1 MPSVSGDEL
10 SKAFITRL
18 KNVRPRFQ
26 KTQEESLKWLA
37 AAHAVHVKSE
47 DAPRLEKLMRRVS
60 CSPAQIGFR
69 GHETEL
75 NFHDKGTED
84 RTLLYRDAALGV
96 FDQLLSDTDEAPE
109 DLIHVTCT
117 GYISPSP
124 AQIQIQKRGWSRA
137 TKVTHAYH
145 MGCYA
150 AFPAVRQALG
160 FLKCS
165 HGRVDVVHTEMCSL
179 HVNPRDHAPE
189 QMVVQSLFSDG
200 FIRYSLQENL
210 PEGSSLEV
218 LVVQEEVIP
227 DTVSAM
233 TWVTGDFGMKM
244 TLSKDVPPLISAEL
258 RGFIDRLLGREGL
271 LFDREKSEMI
281 FAIHPGGPKIL
292 GQVSETL
299 GLAETQIRHSR
310 QVLFEHGNMSSATIP
325 HIWEKIVGD
334 AHVKPGTLILSLA
347 FGPGLTICGALMQK
361 R

>member
-1 MPSVSGDEL
+1 M
-10 SKAFITRL
+10 
-18 KNVRPRFQ
+18 
-26 KTQEESLKWLA
+26 
-37 AAHAVHVKSE
+37 HVKSE
-47 DAPRLEKLMRRVS
+47 DAPRLEKLLRRVS
-60 CSPAQIGFR
+60 CGPAQIGFR

-75 NFHDKGTED
+75 NFHDHGTEA
-84 RTLLYRDAALGV
+84 RTLLYRDAAVEVFEKLLEGV
-96 FDQLLSDTDEAPE
+96 DQPPE

-117 GYISPSP
+117 GYVSPSP
-124 AQIQIQKRGWSRA
+124 AQIHIQKRGWSRA

-200 FIRYSLQENL
+200 FIRYSLHES
-210 PEGSSLEV
+210 PPAAGSLEV
-218 LVVQEEVIP
+218 LSVQEEVIP

-233 TWVTGDFGMKM
+233 TWLTGDFGMKM

-258 RGFIDRLLGREGL
+258 KGFIDRLMSQSGL
-271 LFDREKSEMI
+271 SFEREKPEMI

-292 GQVSETL
+292 GQVSESL
-299 GLAETQIRHSR
+299 NLIEGQVRHSR
-310 QVLFEHGNMSSATIP
+310 RVLFEHGNMSSATIP
-325 HIWEKIVGD
+325 HIWEKILEDIQVL
-334 AHVKPGTLILSLA
+334 PGTLVLSLA
-347 FGPGLTICGALMQK
+347 FGPGLTICGALLQK